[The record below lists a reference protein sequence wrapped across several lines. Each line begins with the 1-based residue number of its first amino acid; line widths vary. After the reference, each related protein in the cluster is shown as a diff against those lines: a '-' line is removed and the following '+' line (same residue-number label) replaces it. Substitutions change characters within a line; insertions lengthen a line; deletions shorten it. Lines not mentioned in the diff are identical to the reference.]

1 MMNHLHKTIWHK
13 SIDQDNIVC
22 LSLDVPDSKANIITS
37 EVIEALSTELDIV
50 ASSSPRGVIICSA
63 KENGFIAGA
72 DIKTFAQQ
80 HSIDDT
86 FSAIKQ
92 VHEVFNRLES
102 LACPTVAIIHGFCL
116 GGGMELALACRYRL
130 ADDDPST
137 RVGLPEVKLG
147 IHPGY
152 GGSVRLIEQIGVIPA
167 MTLMLSGQ
175 ILSAKAAQKMA
186 VVDQSVPHRY
196 LQKTARELILQQPPK
211 QQASRFQRLLSLK
224 VVRPIVAAVLRKKT
238 ADKVKEKHYPS
249 PFALINLWHHQPK
262 DRHDFLTTEAL
273 SVAKLIQTDTAQ
285 NLVRLFFLQERL
297 KSFAKQ
303 SEFHA
308 QSIHVIGA
316 GIMGGDIA
324 AWCALR
330 GLRVT
335 LQDQSAERIAPAID
349 RAHNLFKRQ
358 LKTTHA
364 VRSAMDRLSP
374 DVSGMGISKADV
386 VIEAIFENLDAKQN
400 LLKQIEPQLQTHTI
414 LATNTSSIS
423 LESLASCLQQ
433 AQRLVGLH
441 FLIQSPKCNSSKLC
455 RAMRLIK
462 IMQCKQPHLLV
473 KLVVYPYQSKALPDF

>member
-152 GGSVRLIEQIGVIPA
+152 GGSVRLIEQIGVIPGNDLDVIRPNFISKRLHKKWLWSIKVCHID
-167 MTLMLSGQ
+167 TC
-175 ILSAKAAQKMA
+175 K
-186 VVDQSVPHRY
+186 
-196 LQKTARELILQQPPK
+196 KTARELILQQPPK

-224 VVRPIVAAVLRKKT
+224 VVRPIVAAVLRKK
-238 ADKVKEKHYPS
+238 
-249 PFALINLWHHQPK
+249 
-262 DRHDFLTTEAL
+262 
-273 SVAKLIQTDTAQ
+273 
-285 NLVRLFFLQERL
+285 
-297 KSFAKQ
+297 
-303 SEFHA
+303 
-308 QSIHVIGA
+308 
-316 GIMGGDIA
+316 
-324 AWCALR
+324 
-330 GLRVT
+330 
-335 LQDQSAERIAPAID
+335 
-349 RAHNLFKRQ
+349 
-358 LKTTHA
+358 
-364 VRSAMDRLSP
+364 
-374 DVSGMGISKADV
+374 
-386 VIEAIFENLDAKQN
+386 
-400 LLKQIEPQLQTHTI
+400 
-414 LATNTSSIS
+414 
-423 LESLASCLQQ
+423 
-433 AQRLVGLH
+433 
-441 FLIQSPKCNSSKLC
+441 NS
-455 RAMRLIK
+455 
-462 IMQCKQPHLLV
+462 
-473 KLVVYPYQSKALPDF
+473 